1 MSDGGLLVGDSP
13 RVQRPFAGVAD
24 SSSGPSSIASRVSVV
39 AGLQEA
45 LAVLQA
51 PAEVTAA
58 IVADVEQLGVVSMAE
73 LTVADCESLRTWSSL
88 RPLQQ
93 QRLSQFIASLL
104 A

>member
-1 MSDGGLLVGDSP
+1 MGACSWGTARGSSDHSQVLQTRAQGLRALPV
-13 RVQRPFAGVAD
+13 
-24 SSSGPSSIASRVSVV
+24 VSLLWQ
-39 AGLQEA
+39 GCRRH

-51 PAEVTAA
+51 PAEVSEA
-58 IVADVEQLGVVSMAE
+58 IVADVEQVGVVSMAE